1 MAHIPSLLYIY
12 SHLPA
17 FAKEA
22 WGPEIFWLLLL
33 LFLIQTGKIGTQ
45 KATLKSYRDYL
56 DNQF

>member
-17 FAKEA
+17 FAKKA
-22 WGPEIFWLLLL
+22 WGPEIFCLLF
-33 LFLIQTGKIGTQ
+33 FLIQTEKIGTQ
-45 KATLKSYRDYL
+45 EAILKSYQDYL